1 MIRNVVV
8 FWFATLALVGA
19 DRIPRT
25 PFVPVNP
32 ARYYVH
38 VVNGLSN
45 YDLGVHCQSKDNDLG
60 YQHLI
65 NRGDDFQWNF
75 KVNIFGTTLFWCKLE
90 KQDAYV
96 SFESFW
102 PESRNFWLRDR
113 KIRRQPSNVKD
124 HSDLFPTSSIPL
136 TSLSHQASPLCI
148 RKPST
153 SLPASL
159 RPSLSH
165 VSLSEL
171 Y

>member
-113 KIRRQPSNVKD
+113 CGPQGNCIWTAKDDGIYLRNNPTNVDEYVHKWM
-124 HSDLFPTSSIPL
+124 P
-136 TSLSHQASPLCI
+136 
-148 RKPST
+148 
-153 SLPASL
+153 
-159 RPSLSH
+159 
-165 VSLSEL
+165 
-171 Y
+171 